1 MLIEKIAVFIL
12 FIGIL
17 VFFHELGH
25 FFFARLF
32 GVRVETFSIGFGP
45 KILKYKYKD
54 TVYAVSAIP
63 LGGYVKM
70 FGDDPFSTEEL
81 SKEEEK
87 VAFNRKGK
95 WARFW
100 IVFGGPL
107 ANFILAFVLYSFLF
121 SVGEEYRPVRFGKV
135 TEKSMLYQKGIRTAD
150 TIFSVNG
157 KKFRGLESLGPE
169 DSHIKSITVL
179 RDGNK
184 SVLSLEMNIEDFFKE
199 YAEVAPILRKP
210 IFVNSQG
217 KELKIRNIKPDMSLE
232 EFIESKPEIV
242 VFAEEP
248 NSETEIKI
256 PKSADLINALK
267 AEGYYP
273 LDLQIDNISMNS
285 AALTAGLKAG
295 YILDKLN
302 GKSLTSFED
311 LRLSLQELPANTVVD
326 ITYLDNSTGKLAT
339 TKLTPEEKEIDGK
352 KLKLIGVQRKRDIFI
367 TPKTVKDTAYGFGDS
382 IVLGFERTIDGIN
395 SVVAGFVKLFT
406 SSQSLKSI
414 GGPIAIGQV
423 ASEYFKIGLTKFLS
437 LMALMSIN
445 LGVLNLFPIP
455 VLDGGHILF
464 IFVELLNRGPLSK
477 KKMQIAMQI
486 GFSFLIA
493 LTFLALFNDVSRLF
507 S

>member
-1 MLIEKIAVFIL
+1 MLIEKIAIFIL
-12 FIGIL
+12 FIGVL

-25 FFFARLF
+25 FLFARLF

-45 KILKYKYKD
+45 KLLKYKYKD
-54 TVYAVSAIP
+54 TVYAISAIP

-81 SKEEEK
+81 TPEEEK

-121 SVGEEYRPVRFGKV
+121 SVGEEYRPVKFGKV
-135 TEKSMLYQKGIRTAD
+135 TQESTLYQKGIKTAD
-150 TIFSVNG
+150 TIYSVNN
-157 KKFRGLESLGPE
+157 KKFRGLESLSPE
-169 DSHIKSITVL
+169 DSFIKTI
-179 RDGNK
+179 
-184 SVLSLEMNIEDFFKE
+184 SVMRNGKEVNIDLGMKIEDFFKA
-199 YAEVAPILRKP
+199 YSEVAPILRKP
-210 IFVNSQG
+210 IFVNKSGQ
-217 KELKIRNIKPDMSLE
+217 ELKVQNIEEGKSLE
-232 EFIESKPEIV
+232 EFIESNPTQV
-242 VFAEEP
+242 VFKE
-248 NSETEIKI
+248 NSNPKKVVNI
-256 PKSADLINALK
+256 PQNSNVITVLK
-267 AEGYYP
+267 GEGYYP
-273 LDLQIDNISMNS
+273 MDLQIENISMNS
-285 AALTAGLKAG
+285 AADKAGLKSG
-295 YILDKLN
+295 YILNKMN
-302 GKSLTSFED
+302 GQSLTSFED
-311 LRLSLQELPANTVVD
+311 LRLGIQTVPKNTEVN
-326 ITYLDNSTGKLAT
+326 IEYLNKDGQVLN
-339 TKLTPEEKEIDGK
+339 TKMIPQEKEVNGEV
-352 KLKLIGVQRKRDIFI
+352 LKLIGVERKRNIFI
-367 TPKTVKDTAYGFGDS
+367 RSKTVKDTAYGFGDS
-382 IVLGFERTIDGIN
+382 VIMGFDRTIVGIK
-395 SVVAGFVKLFT
+395 SVVSGFIKLFT
-406 SSQSLKSI
+406 SSDSLKAI

-493 LTFLALFNDVSRLF
+493 LTFLALFNDVSRFF